1 MTDTI
6 DNTLKSYFDGL
17 KSAIAV
23 SVGTSFRRLTRKR
36 KVHNAALVSSIPKAV
51 WIDASLEAP
60 ASPAPVLL
68 DRSGNGADFTNDTSG
83 KRGSITSNAINGLS
97 ALTLDFNQFVYCKNN
112 NFKTP
117 PGGKFQIFCVG
128 SYVGPT
134 SSIYTGA
141 LFGMANN
148 GGQPI
153 VNLIPYDKTQF
164 GSYMAYSSGSWPP
177 WVEGGNFTGFPFNG
191 PAIYEVTRI
200 GKAFR
205 GYVNG
210 HLRGTF
216 EEPWEAGVMNEVYLG
231 RNTFDPTTNNT
242 MPCVIGEFIVCTDI
256 SSEHRVLIEGYLAW
270 KWGLVAQLPHDH
282 KYKKV
287 KP

>member
-23 SVGTSFRRLTRKR
+23 SVGTSFRRMTRKR
-36 KVHNAALVSSIPKAV
+36 KVDNASKVASIPKAV
-51 WIDASLEAP
+51 WIDTSSEPA
-60 ASPAPVLL
+60 ASPAPDLQ
-68 DRSGNGADFTNDTSG
+68 DKSGNDANLTNSTSG
-83 KRGSITSNAINGLS
+83 KRGSITENAINGLS
-97 ALTLDFNQFVYCKNN
+97 ALTLDFNQFVYCKT

-117 PGGKFQIFCVG
+117 PGGKFQIFCVS
-128 SYVGPT
+128 SYTGPT

-153 VNLIPYDKTQF
+153 VNLIPFNKTQF
-164 GSYMAYSSGSWPP
+164 DSYIAFSSGAWPP
-177 WVEGGNFTGFPFNG
+177 WVEGGHLTGFPHNG
-191 PAIYEVTRI
+191 PSIYEVTRI
-200 GKAFR
+200 GNAFR
-205 GYVNG
+205 GYING

-231 RNTFDPTTNNT
+231 RNTFNPTTNNT

-282 KYKKV
+282 KYKRV
-287 KP
+287 GP